1 MMRLGRVL
9 LLDCNDLAARVTSQ
23 LMSKWSTTEWE
34 ALRSGEACP
43 ICLSGKPLGIV
54 AELNAT
60 YLTSSPNSPMRGY
73 CCLVLKRHAVELY
86 ELTGDEA
93 CALMRDLQRV
103 SEAVQKIT
111 GAVKMNYE
119 IHGNTIPHLHVHL
132 FPRYKGDPFEDGPI
146 NPRLIRESPY
156 GDGEFESFRRTLQT
170 KLSEG

>member
-1 MMRLGRVL
+1 
-9 LLDCNDLAARVTSQ
+9 
-23 LMSKWSTTEWE
+23 MSKWSTTEWE

-43 ICLSGKPLGIV
+43 ICLSGKPFGIV
-54 AELNAT
+54 AELNAM

-86 ELTGDEA
+86 ELTADEA

-103 SEAVQKIT
+103 AAALQEIT
-111 GAVKMNYE
+111 GAVKLNYA

-146 NPRLIRESPY
+146 NPRLIRESLY